1 MGSVYLKCRRMTT
14 RLDKTLKRELTL
26 EGRTFILAVSPEGL
40 KLTLKGKRKGQE
52 LRWGDL
58 VSGDAALATALNA
71 SLGSFAAD
79 EAPAQA
85 EWPRATEPPARE
97 PVARKSGA
105 RAPRPVARKSAG
117 SARAT
122 SKRARRAR
130 KG

>member
-79 EAPAQA
+79 EAPA
-85 EWPRATEPPARE
+85 
-97 PVARKSGA
+97 RKV
-105 RAPRPVARKSAG
+105 RARKSAG
-117 SARAT
+117 PVRAT

>member
-26 EGRTFILAVSPEGL
+26 GGRTFILAVSPEGL

-71 SLGSFAAD
+71 SLGSFAAG
-79 EAPAQA
+79 EAPTRA
-85 EWPRATEPPARE
+85 ERSPRAVPPVRKPRARQVS
-97 PVARKSGA
+97 P
-105 RAPRPVARKSAG
+105 PRKSA
-117 SARAT
+117 APVRAT
-122 SKRARRAR
+122 SNRARRAR

>member
-26 EGRTFILAVSPEGL
+26 EGRTFILAVSPQGL

-71 SLGSFAAD
+71 SLGTFAAN
-79 EAPAQA
+79 EAPAQVK
-85 EWPRATEPPARE
+85 RE
-97 PVARKSGA
+97 PQARKPEVHTAAVHKPG
-105 RAPRPVARKSAG
+105 PPPRKSARPV
-117 SARAT
+117 RAT
-122 SKRARRAR
+122 PKRARRAG

>member
-1 MGSVYLKCRRMTT
+1 MTT

-71 SLGSFAAD
+71 SLGSFAPD
-79 EAPAQA
+79 GAPA
-85 EWPRATEPPARE
+85 
-97 PVARKSGA
+97 RKPEKAAAKGGLGGRRS
-105 RAPRPVARKSAG
+105 
-117 SARAT
+117 T
-122 SKRARRAR
+122 SKRARRAP

>member
-1 MGSVYLKCRRMTT
+1 MTT

-26 EGRTFILAVSPEGL
+26 EGRTFVLAVSPEGL

-71 SLGSFAAD
+71 SLGTFAAD
-79 EAPAQA
+79 GAAASPERAA
-85 EWPRATEPPARE
+85 EPSPHMPGTGKPGTGKPRTRPGPPRQ
-97 PVARKSGA
+97 K
-105 RAPRPVARKSAG
+105 
-117 SARAT
+117 SARAVQAS

-130 KG
+130 KR

>member
-58 VSGDAALATALNA
+58 VNGDAALATALNA
-71 SLGSFAAD
+71 SIGTFAAD
-79 EAPAQA
+79 EAP
-85 EWPRATEPPARE
+85 PRAEQPLR
-97 PVARKSGA
+97 
-105 RAPRPVARKSAG
+105 
-117 SARAT
+117 
-122 SKRARRAR
+122 
-130 KG
+130 

>member
-71 SLGSFAAD
+71 SLGTFGAD
-79 EAPAQA
+79 EAPGGAGK
-85 EWPRATEPPARE
+85 
-97 PVARKSGA
+97 RKSTGPS
-105 RAPRPVARKSAG
+105 RV
-117 SARAT
+117 T

-130 KG
+130 KR

>member
-1 MGSVYLKCRRMTT
+1 MTT

-26 EGRTFILAVSPEGL
+26 DGRTFILAVSPDGL

-79 EAPAQA
+79 EAAARAHKAQEMPASNPRIRQSGTSRAQA
-85 EWPRATEPPARE
+85 RKPAPPR
-97 PVARKSGA
+97 
-105 RAPRPVARKSAG
+105 RKSAAP
-117 SARAT
+117 SRKT
-122 SKRARRAR
+122 SKPARRAR

>member
-1 MGSVYLKCRRMTT
+1 MTT

-71 SLGSFAAD
+71 SLGSFAPD
-79 EAPAQA
+79 QAPA
-85 EWPRATEPPARE
+85 RAPQPPARK
-97 PVARKSGA
+97 PGGRQP
-105 RAPRPVARKSAG
+105 APPRKSAG
-117 SARAT
+117 PVQAT

>member
-26 EGRTFILAVSPEGL
+26 GGRTFILAVSPEGL

-58 VSGDAALATALNA
+58 VNGDAALATALNA

-79 EAPAQA
+79 EAPGRA
-85 EWPRATEPPARE
+85 ERAGRAAPPARKSD
-97 PVARKSGA
+97 AR
-105 RAPRPVARKSAG
+105 RPGPSRKSAG
-117 SARAT
+117 PKRAT
-122 SKRARRAR
+122 ANRARRAR

>member
-52 LRWGDL
+52 LRWSDL
-58 VSGDAALATALNA
+58 VSGDAALAAALNA
-71 SLGSFAAD
+71 SLGTFAAD
-79 EAPAQA
+79 EAPVRSA
-85 EWPRATEPPARE
+85 PRQRLEPLQRADPRRRAEPP
-97 PVARKSGA
+97 
-105 RAPRPVARKSAG
+105 RKSAG
-117 SARAT
+117 SVPTT

-130 KG
+130 KR

>member
-79 EAPAQA
+79 EAPARKV
-85 EWPRATEPPARE
+85 RAPQPPARK
-97 PVARKSGA
+97 PGGRP
-105 RAPRPVARKSAG
+105 PRPPRKSAG
-117 SARAT
+117 PVRRAT
-122 SKRARRAR
+122 SKRARRTR

>member
-1 MGSVYLKCRRMTT
+1 MTT

-40 KLTLKGKRKGQE
+40 KLTLKGKHKGQE

-71 SLGSFAAD
+71 SLGTFAAD
-79 EAPAQA
+79 EAPLPA
-85 EWPRATEPPARE
+85 ERPRPTEPPGRQPGAPAAEVRK
-97 PVARKSGA
+97 PGARKA
-105 RAPRPVARKSAG
+105 RTPPRKSPAPE
-117 SARAT
+117 RVT

-130 KG
+130 KR

>member
-1 MGSVYLKCRRMTT
+1 MTT

-71 SLGSFAAD
+71 SLGSFAPD
-79 EAPAQA
+79 GAPARKP
-85 EWPRATEPPARE
+85 EKPPRKAAR
-97 PVARKSGA
+97 
-105 RAPRPVARKSAG
+105 PRRS
-117 SARAT
+117 T
-122 SKRARRAR
+122 SKRARRAP

>member
-1 MGSVYLKCRRMTT
+1 MTT

-71 SLGSFAAD
+71 SLGTFAAD
-79 EAPAQA
+79 AAAAPPERAA
-85 EWPRATEPPARE
+85 APPPPKPGTNKPATSKPGTRPGPPRQ
-97 PVARKSGA
+97 K
-105 RAPRPVARKSAG
+105 
-117 SARAT
+117 SARAVRAT
-122 SKRARRAR
+122 STRARRAR
-130 KG
+130 KR

>member
-79 EAPAQA
+79 EAPARKV
-85 EWPRATEPPARE
+85 RALQPPARK
-97 PVARKSGA
+97 PGG
-105 RAPRPVARKSAG
+105 RPPGPPRKSAG
-117 SARAT
+117 PVRAT
-122 SKRARRAR
+122 SKRARRTR

>member
-71 SLGSFAAD
+71 SLGTFGAD
-79 EAPAQA
+79 EAPA
-85 EWPRATEPPARE
+85 
-97 PVARKSGA
+97 GA
-105 RAPRPVARKSAG
+105 GKGKSAG
-117 SARAT
+117 PARVT

-130 KG
+130 KR

>member
-1 MGSVYLKCRRMTT
+1 MTT

-79 EAPAQA
+79 EAPARA
-85 EWPRATEPPARE
+85 ERALQPPAPKPGGR
-97 PVARKSGA
+97 
-105 RAPRPVARKSAG
+105 RPGPPRKSAG
-117 SARAT
+117 PARAT

>member
-1 MGSVYLKCRRMTT
+1 MTT

-71 SLGSFAAD
+71 SLGTFAAD
-79 EAPAQA
+79 AAAAPPERAAAPPPRKPGTNKPATGKPGTRPGPPRQKSAPA
-85 EWPRATEPPARE
+85 
-97 PVARKSGA
+97 VG
-105 RAPRPVARKSAG
+105 
-117 SARAT
+117 AT
-122 SKRARRAR
+122 STRARRAR
-130 KG
+130 KR

>member
-1 MGSVYLKCRRMTT
+1 MTT

-71 SLGSFAAD
+71 SLGTFATD
-79 EAPAQA
+79 ETPSRKPAP
-85 EWPRATEPPARE
+85 PP
-97 PVARKSGA
+97 
-105 RAPRPVARKSAG
+105 RKSAAP
-117 SARAT
+117 ARAK

-130 KG
+130 KR